1 MRSRLSSTER
11 VRAFL
16 PMAASLPGSASR
28 PETVETSFS
37 PVRSFSSMTTAAPAF
52 CSSMAL

>member
-28 PETVETSFS
+28 PETVETSFP
-37 PVRSFSSMTTAAPAF
+37 PVSSFS
-52 CSSMAL
+52 